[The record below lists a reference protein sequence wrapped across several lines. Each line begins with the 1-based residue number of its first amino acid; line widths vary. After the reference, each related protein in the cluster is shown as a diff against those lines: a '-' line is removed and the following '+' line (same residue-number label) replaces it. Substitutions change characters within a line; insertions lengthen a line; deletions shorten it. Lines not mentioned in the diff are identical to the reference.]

1 MEERDRK
8 QPVTPSLFG
17 TEAYGRTESQ
27 PLSAR
32 MVQDIAWRWLLLT
45 EPRNAFL
52 KSMEEEPVGN
62 LLEDWR
68 GSIQGHKLKCTGINK
83 TIIQGLMTL

>member
-52 KSMEEEPVGN
+52 KSMEEEPVG
-62 LLEDWR
+62 
-68 GSIQGHKLKCTGINK
+68 IC
-83 TIIQGLMTL
+83 